1 MFAEIVLLLLRS
13 VGSDS
18 LKAGGGV
25 VGQISTV
32 NVTATTVSLVAS
44 DAFGGLTPYT
54 YQWFLIDQEV
64 GNDIPGA
71 GVEVGD
77 DDLTLDHA
85 GLTEFTKYW
94 WRIRYTDS
102 EQNVVWSDLYQQDT
116 NGELAVGLSYFWLSY
131 LRPSQ

>member
-18 LKAGGGV
+18 LKAGGGF
-25 VGQISTV
+25 GQISTV
-32 NVTATTVSLVAS
+32 NVTATTVSLVAEDS
-44 DAFGGLTPYT
+44 FGGVGLYT

-77 DDLTLDHA
+77 DDLTLDQA
-85 GLTEFTKYW
+85 GLIAFTKYW

-102 EQNVVWSDLYQQDT
+102 EQNVIWSDLYNQDT
-116 NGELAVGLSYFWLSY
+116 NGVLAVGLSYFWFPYS
-131 LRPSQ
+131 RPSQ

>member
-44 DAFGGLTPYT
+44 DAFGGFTPYT

-77 DDLTLDHA
+77 DDLTLDQA

-94 WRIRYTDS
+94 WRIRFTDS
-102 EQNVVWSDLYQQDT
+102 EQNVVWSDLYNQDT

-131 LRPSQ
+131 SRPSQ